1 MFGINNFATAGIYF
15 LQIAG
20 ELIALFI
27 GITFLVG
34 LIQEYVPQ
42 DKIQRFLT
50 RAPRSVGNIIG
61 AGFGAL
67 TPFCSCSTIPIL
79 VGLLDTGVPFGICM
93 SFLLASP
100 LLNPVIAGLLLA
112 LLGWKITILYAIFTF
127 MAAVATG
134 ITLEKFGFSKYVKS
148 VTVVGGNV
156 NSPATKPPLGASFWE
171 NHKPRIGRAGGFAWT
186 LFKHIAVYLIIGA
199 AVGAAIYGFVP
210 QDLIVRVAGPDNPLA
225 IPIAAIIGIPM
236 YIRAETIIPISAV
249 LMGKGMGVGAV
260 VALIIGGAGMSIP
273 EISLLAAIFKKK
285 LVAAFIATILV
296 VAVLAG
302 FLANLLTTLNI

>member
-1 MFGINNFATAGIYF
+1 MFGLNTFTTAGIYF

-20 ELIALFI
+20 ELVALFI
-27 GITFLVG
+27 AATFVVG

-42 DKIQRFLT
+42 NKIQRFLT
-50 RAPRSVGNIIG
+50 RAPRGIGNIIG

-79 VGLLDTGVPFGICM
+79 VGLLNTGVPFGICI

-100 LLNPVIAGLLLA
+100 LLNPVIAGLLLM
-112 LLGWKITILYAIFTF
+112 LLGWKITVLYVSFTF
-127 MAAVATG
+127 VAAVLAG
-134 ITLEKFGFSKYVKS
+134 LILERLGFAGSVKS
-148 VTVVGGNV
+148 VTVVGGNSSGPIAV
-156 NSPATKPPLGASFWE
+156 LPPGAGFWE
-171 NHKPRIGRAGGFAWT
+171 IHGPRIRRAFGFAWT
-186 LFKHIAVYLIIGA
+186 LFKHIFPYLMIGA
-199 AVGAAIYGFVP
+199 AVGAIIYGFVP
-210 QDLIVRVAGPDNPLA
+210 QDLIVKVAGPDNPLA

-249 LMGKGMGVGAV
+249 LLGKGMAVGTV
-260 VALIIGGAGMSIP
+260 VALIIGGSGMSIP

-285 LVAAFIATILV
+285 FVAVFVAVILI

-302 FLANLLTTLNI
+302 FLANFLTELNV

>member
-1 MFGINNFATAGIYF
+1 MFWLNNFATAGIYF

-42 DKIQRFLT
+42 AKIQRFLT
-50 RAPRSVGNIIG
+50 KAPKLVGNVIG

-79 VGLLDTGVPFGICM
+79 VGLLNTGVTFGICM

-100 LLNPVIAGLLLA
+100 MLNPVIFGLLLV
-112 LLGWKITILYAIFTF
+112 LIGWKITALYVVFTF
-127 MAAVATG
+127 IAAVLTG
-134 ITLEKFGFSKYVKS
+134 LVLEKFGFASAVKS

-156 NSPATKPPLGASFWE
+156 GWQGSGPVPGAGFWGI
-171 NHKPRIGRAGGFAWT
+171 HGPRVKRAFGFAWA
-186 LFKHIAVYLIIGA
+186 LFKHILPYLLIGA

-210 QDLIVRVAGPDNPLA
+210 QDLVVSIAGPDNPLA

-249 LMGKGMGVGAV
+249 LLGKGMGVGAV

-273 EISLLAAIFKKK
+273 EISLLAAIFKRR
-285 LVAAFIATILV
+285 LVAVFIAGILI

-302 FLANLLTTLNI
+302 FLASLLTAINF

>member
-1 MFGINNFATAGIYF
+1 MLNDFTTAGLYF

-27 GITFLVG
+27 GVTFLVG

-42 DKIQRFLT
+42 DKIQHFLT
-50 RAPRSVGNIIG
+50 RAPKGVGNIIG

-79 VGLLDTGVPFGICM
+79 VGLLNTGVPFGICI

-100 LLNPVIAGLLLA
+100 LLNPVIVGLLLT
-112 LLGWKITILYAIFTF
+112 LLGWEITALYMAFTF
-127 MAAVATG
+127 IAAVLAG
-134 ITLEKFGFSKYVKS
+134 IILERLGFASSVKS
-148 VTVVGGNV
+148 VTVVGGHTSDSV
-156 NSPATKPPLGASFWE
+156 VTVSPGASFGE
-171 NHKPRIGRAGGFAWT
+171 KHKPRVKRAFGFAWT
-186 LFKHIAVYLIIGA
+186 LFKQIFVYLIIGA
-199 AVGAAIYGFVP
+199 AVGAIIYGFVP
-210 QDLIVRVAGPDNPLA
+210 QDIIVKIAGPNNPLA
-225 IPIAAIIGIPM
+225 IPVAAIIGIPM

-249 LMGKGMGVGAV
+249 LMAKGMGVGAV

-285 LVAAFIATILV
+285 FVVVFVVTILV

-302 FLANLLTTLNI
+302 FLANFLTSSGL

>member
-1 MFGINNFATAGIYF
+1 MFGLNNFTTAGIYF

-50 RAPRSVGNIIG
+50 KAPKGIGNVIG

-79 VGLLDTGVPFGICM
+79 VGLLNTGVPFGICM

-100 LLNPVIAGLLLA
+100 LLNPVIFGLLLV
-112 LLGWKITILYAIFTF
+112 LLGWKLTVLYVAFTF
-127 MAAVATG
+127 IAAVLVG
-134 ITLEKFGFSKYVKS
+134 LILQRFGFASSVKS
-148 VTVVGGNV
+148 VSVVGGNS
-156 NSPATKPPLGASFWE
+156 NDPIAPPLPGASFWE
-171 NHKPRIGRAGGFAWT
+171 IHGPRIRRAFGFAWA
-186 LFKHIAVYLIIGA
+186 LFKHIVLYLIIGA
-199 AVGAAIYGFVP
+199 AIGAAIYGFVP

-225 IPIAAIIGIPM
+225 IPIAAVIGIPM

-249 LMGKGMGVGAV
+249 LLGKGMGVGVV

-285 LVAAFIATILV
+285 LVVVFIAVILV
-296 VAVLAG
+296 VAILAG
-302 FLANLLTTLNI
+302 FLANLLTALNN

>member
-1 MFGINNFATAGIYF
+1 MLNNFDTAGIYF

-20 ELIALFI
+20 ELVVLFI

-34 LIQEYVPQ
+34 LLQEYVPQ
-42 DKIQRFLT
+42 DKIQAFLT
-50 RAPRSVGNIIG
+50 RAPKGVGNVIG

-67 TPFCSCSTIPIL
+67 TPFCSCSTVPIL
-79 VGLLDTGVPFGICM
+79 VGLLNTGVPFGICM

-100 LLNPVIAGLLLA
+100 LLNPVIFGLLLA

-127 MAAVATG
+127 AAAVISG
-134 ITLEKFGFSKYVKS
+134 LILEKVGFAQYVKS
-148 VTVVGGNV
+148 VTVVGGNTPSTV
-156 NSPATKPPLGASFWE
+156 LIKGTGFWE
-171 NHKPRIGRAGGFAWT
+171 RHKPRIKRAGNFAWT
-186 LFKHIAVYLIIGA
+186 LFKHIAVYLLIGA
-199 AVGAAIYGFVP
+199 AIGAAIYGFVP
-210 QDLIVRVAGPDNPLA
+210 EEWIVKIAGPDNLFA
-225 IPIAAIIGIPM
+225 IPIAAVIGIPM

-249 LMGKGMGVGAV
+249 LMGKGMAVGTV

-285 LVAAFIATILV
+285 LVIVFIVVILV

-302 FLANLLTTLNI
+302 FLANALTLSGV

>member
-1 MFGINNFATAGIYF
+1 MFGVNNFATAGIYF

-42 DKIQRFLT
+42 DKIQHFLT
-50 RAPRSVGNIIG
+50 RAPKVVGNVIG

-79 VGLLDTGVPFGICM
+79 VGLLNTGVPFGICI

-112 LLGWKITILYAIFTF
+112 LLGWKITVLYLIFTF
-127 MAAVATG
+127 IAAVLAG
-134 ITLEKFGFSKYVKS
+134 LILERLGFASSVKS
-148 VTVVGGNV
+148 VTVVGGNAGGFAIDPM
-156 NSPATKPPLGASFWE
+156 SGASFWE
-171 NHKPRIGRAGGFAWT
+171 VHGPRIRRAFGFAWA
-186 LFKHIAVYLIIGA
+186 LFKHIFIYLMIGA
-199 AVGAAIYGFVP
+199 AVGAVIYGFVP
-210 QDLIVRVAGPDNPLA
+210 QDIIVKIAGPNNPLA
-225 IPIAAIIGIPM
+225 IPVAAIIGIPM

-249 LMGKGMGVGAV
+249 LLGKGMGVGAV

-273 EISLLAAIFKKK
+273 EISLLAAIFKKRF
-285 LVAAFIATILV
+285 VAIFIVVILM
-296 VAVLAG
+296 VALLAG
-302 FLANLLTTLNI
+302 FLANFLTTLNI

>member
-1 MFGINNFATAGIYF
+1 MFGLNNFTTAGIYF

-27 GITFLVG
+27 GVTFLVG

-50 RAPRSVGNIIG
+50 KAPKGVGNVIG

-79 VGLLDTGVPFGICM
+79 VGLLNTGVPFGICI

-100 LLNPVIAGLLLA
+100 LLNPVIAGLLLM
-112 LLGWKITILYAIFTF
+112 LLGWKITALYIVFTF
-127 MAAVATG
+127 VAAVLAG
-134 ITLEKFGFSKYVKS
+134 LLLERLGFASSVKS
-148 VTVVGGNV
+148 VTVEGGNV
-156 NSPATKPPLGASFWE
+156 GGLAADPMPGAGFWE
-171 NHKPRIGRAGGFAWT
+171 IHGPRIKRAFGFAWA
-186 LFKHIAVYLIIGA
+186 LFKHIFIYLMIGA

-210 QDLIVRVAGPDNPLA
+210 QDLIVKVAGPDNPLA
-225 IPIAAIIGIPM
+225 IPVAAIIGIPM

-273 EISLLAAIFKKK
+273 EISLLAAIFKKRF
-285 LVAAFIATILV
+285 VAVFVGVILV

-302 FLANLLTTLNI
+302 FLASLLTALNI

>member
-1 MFGINNFATAGIYF
+1 MLNNFATTGIYF

-20 ELIALFI
+20 ELVALFI

-34 LIQEYVPQ
+34 LLQEYVPQ
-42 DKIQRFLT
+42 DKIQAFLT
-50 RAPRSVGNIIG
+50 RAPRGVGNIIG

-79 VGLLDTGVPFGICM
+79 VGLLNTGVPFGICI

-100 LLNPVIAGLLLA
+100 LLNPVIFGLLLA

-127 MAAVATG
+127 AVAVVSG
-134 ITLEKFGFSKYVKS
+134 LILEKLGFARHVKS
-148 VTVVGGNV
+148 VTVVGSDANNPDTVLANEAG
-156 NSPATKPPLGASFWE
+156 FWE
-171 NHKPRIGRAGGFAWT
+171 RHKPRIKRAGSFAWT
-186 LFKHIAVYLIIGA
+186 LFKHIAVYLLIGA
-199 AVGAAIYGFVP
+199 AIGSVIYGFVP
-210 QDLIVRVAGPDNPLA
+210 EELIVKIAGPDNLFA
-225 IPIAAIIGIPM
+225 IPIAAVVGIPM

-249 LMGKGMGVGAV
+249 LLGKGMAIGAV

-285 LVAAFIATILV
+285 LVSIFVTAILL

-302 FLANLLTTLNI
+302 FLASALT

>member
-1 MFGINNFATAGIYF
+1 MFGLNNFTTAGIYF

-27 GITFLVG
+27 GVTFLVG

-42 DKIQRFLT
+42 DKIQRFLN
-50 RAPRSVGNIIG
+50 RAPKGVGNVIG

-79 VGLLDTGVPFGICM
+79 VGLLNTGVPFGICI

-100 LLNPVIAGLLLA
+100 LLNPVIAGLLLM
-112 LLGWKITILYAIFTF
+112 LLGWKITAIYIVFTF
-127 MAAVATG
+127 IAAVLAG
-134 ITLEKFGFSKYVKS
+134 LLLERLGFSSSVKS
-148 VTVVGGNV
+148 VTVEGGNV
-156 NSPATKPPLGASFWE
+156 GGLAADPMPGAGFWE
-171 NHKPRIGRAGGFAWT
+171 IHGPRIRRAFGFAWA
-186 LFKHIAVYLIIGA
+186 LFKHIFVYLMIGA

-210 QDLIVRVAGPDNPLA
+210 QDIIVKIAGPDNPLA
-225 IPIAAIIGIPM
+225 IPVAAIIGIPM

-285 LVAAFIATILV
+285 FVAVFVAVILV

-302 FLANLLTTLNI
+302 FLARLLTAWNN

>member
-1 MFGINNFATAGIYF
+1 MFGLNNFATAGIYF

-27 GITFLVG
+27 GVTFLVG

-42 DKIQRFLT
+42 DKIQRFLI
-50 RAPRSVGNIIG
+50 RAPKGIGNIIG

-79 VGLLDTGVPFGICM
+79 VGLLNTGVPFGICI

-100 LLNPVIAGLLLA
+100 LLNPVIAGLLLM
-112 LLGWKITILYAIFTF
+112 LLGWKITILYVVLTF
-127 MAAVATG
+127 IASVLAGLV
-134 ITLEKFGFSKYVKS
+134 LEKLGFASSVKS
-148 VTVVGGNV
+148 VTVVGGNS
-156 NSPATKPPLGASFWE
+156 NGSISAPLPGAGFWI
-171 NHKPRIGRAGGFAWT
+171 NHGPRINRAFGFAWT
-186 LFKHIAVYLIIGA
+186 LFKHIFIYLMIGA

-273 EISLLAAIFKKK
+273 EISLLAAIFKKRF
-285 LVAAFIATILV
+285 VAVFVGVILV

-302 FLANLLTTLNI
+302 FLANLLTANGL

>member
-1 MFGINNFATAGIYF
+1 MFGLNNFATAGIFF

-20 ELIALFI
+20 ELIVLFI
-27 GITFLVG
+27 GVTFLVG

-42 DKIQRFLT
+42 DRIQKFLT
-50 RAPRSVGNIIG
+50 KAPRGVGNVIG
-61 AGFGAL
+61 AVFGAL

-79 VGLLDTGVPFGICM
+79 VGLLNTGVPFGICM

-100 LLNPVIAGLLLA
+100 LLNPVIFGLLLV
-112 LLGWKITILYAIFTF
+112 LLGWKITAMYVGFTF
-127 MAAVATG
+127 AAAVLAG
-134 ITLEKFGFSKYVKS
+134 LVLERLGFARAVKS
-148 VTVVGGNV
+148 VTVVGGHTAGAALD
-156 NSPATKPPLGASFWE
+156 PKPGAGFWE
-171 NHKPRIGRAGGFAWT
+171 IHGPRIRRSFGFAWD
-186 LFKHIAVYLIIGA
+186 LFKHIFVYLIIGA

-249 LMGKGMGVGAV
+249 LLGKGMSVGAV

-285 LVAAFIATILV
+285 LVAVFVACILI
-296 VAVLAG
+296 VAVAAG
-302 FLANLLTTLNI
+302 FLANLLTINGL

>member
-1 MFGINNFATAGIYF
+1 MFGLNNFTTAGIYF

-27 GITFLVG
+27 GVTFLVG

-50 RAPRSVGNIIG
+50 KAPKGVGNVIG

-79 VGLLDTGVPFGICM
+79 VGLLNTGVPFGICI

-100 LLNPVIAGLLLA
+100 LLNPVIAGLLLM
-112 LLGWKITILYAIFTF
+112 LLGWKITVLYVVFTF
-127 MAAVATG
+127 IAAVLAG
-134 ITLEKFGFSKYVKS
+134 LILERLGFASSVKS
-148 VTVVGGNV
+148 VTVVGGNNNDPIAV
-156 NSPATKPPLGASFWE
+156 PVPGAGFWTIQG
-171 NHKPRIGRAGGFAWT
+171 PRIRRAFSFAWT
-186 LFKHIAVYLIIGA
+186 LFKHIFLYLIIGA
-199 AVGAAIYGFVP
+199 AVGAVIYGFVP
-210 QDLIVRVAGPDNPLA
+210 QDIIVKIAGPDNPLA

-285 LVAAFIATILV
+285 FVAVFVGVILVA
-296 VAVLAG
+296 AVLAG
-302 FLANLLTTLNI
+302 FLANWLTVLKF